1 MLTHNGLLTRS
12 RPDTNKLHDQLAK
25 DSIAVCQWGLSEL
38 RLINDLRFTWLI
50 LVPQREN
57 VAEWFELDDQDQQIL
72 HQETMR
78 AARML
83 KAKTNC
89 TKINIGAIGNVVRQ
103 LHVHVI
109 ARFEGDAC
117 WPRPVWG
124 SAMEPMS
131 EFALVT
137 RLAEV
142 RSWFE

>member
-1 MLTHNGLLTRS
+1 MTTQL
-12 RPDTNKLHDQLAK
+12 DAQLAK
-25 DSIAVCQWGLSEL
+25 DSIGVCQWGLSEL
-38 RLINDLRFTWLI
+38 RLINDLRFTWLM

-57 VAEWFELDDQDQQIL
+57 VAEWFELDEADQQVL

-78 AARML
+78 AARVL
-83 KAKTNC
+83 KAHTHCTN
-89 TKINIGAIGNVVRQ
+89 INIGALGNVVRQ
-103 LHVHVI
+103 LHVHII
-109 ARFEGDAC
+109 ARIEGDSC

-131 EFALVT
+131 EFALAR

>member
-1 MLTHNGLLTRS
+1 
-12 RPDTNKLHDQLAK
+12 
-25 DSIAVCQWGLSEL
+25 
-38 RLINDLRFTWLI
+38 
-50 LVPQREN
+50 
-57 VAEWFELDDQDQQIL
+57 
-72 HQETMR
+72 
-78 AARML
+78 
-83 KAKTNC
+83 
-89 TKINIGAIGNVVRQ
+89 
-103 LHVHVI
+103 VI

>member
-1 MLTHNGLLTRS
+1 MLHA
-12 RPDTNKLHDQLAK
+12 QLAK
-25 DSIAVCQWGLSEL
+25 DSVGVCQWRLSEL

-50 LVPQREN
+50 LVPQRQN

-72 HQETMR
+72 HQETIR
-78 AARML
+78 AARVL
-83 KAKTNC
+83 KAQTNC
-89 TKINIGAIGNVVRQ
+89 TKINIGALGNLVRQ

-109 ARFEGDAC
+109 ARVEGDSC

-131 EFALVT
+131 DYALAQ

-142 RSWFE
+142 RGWFERDA

>member
-1 MLTHNGLLTRS
+1 MSEIHN
-12 RPDTNKLHDQLAK
+12 LHPQLAK
-25 DSIAVCQWGLSEL
+25 DSVAVCQWTLCEL

-50 LVPQREN
+50 LVPQREG
-57 VAEWFELDDQDQQIL
+57 VAEWFELDDQDQAIL

-78 AARML
+78 AARVL
-83 KAKTNC
+83 KAQTNC
-89 TKINIGAIGNVVRQ
+89 TKINIGALGNVVRQ

-109 ARFEGDAC
+109 ARVEGDSC

-131 EFALVT
+131 EYALAR

-142 RSWFE
+142 LSWFE

>member
-1 MLTHNGLLTRS
+1 MLALNSNLAPQELNS
-12 RPDTNKLHDQLAK
+12 QLAK
-25 DSIAVCQWGLSEL
+25 DSIAVCQLNLSEL
-38 RLINDLRFTWLI
+38 RLINDLRFTWLM

-57 VAEWFELDDQDQQIL
+57 ITEWFELDAQDQLIL

-78 AARML
+78 AARIL
-83 KAKTNC
+83 KAQTNC

-103 LHVHVI
+103 LHVHVV
-109 ARFEGDAC
+109 ARFEVDAC

-124 SAMEPMS
+124 SPMETMS

-142 RSWFE
+142 RAWFE